1 MFLSRQDRLLA
12 FGNFSV
18 KEKILWKYKVID
30 TVWKQFDL
38 FFVLFFHADF
48 FIPLIRGWS
57 DFLLTCD
64 IEHIEN
70 MLRVCVG
77 VWMGGVTRCGS
88 CRDTRNMHRWPNSP
102 ESFICTCVNSQQH
115 AAGITN
121 HLKDIG
127 KICFFIEF
135 HKQCTMCKV
144 IMQRQTDRGGLTH
157 YRHGLTAWVEK
168 VFGHQQSIC
177 IAWCIN
183 IVSLGIIITAQT
195 NGSQHP
201 AAAAFPEM
209 WINLSRC

>member
-1 MFLSRQDRLLA
+1 MFLSRPHRLLA

-18 KEKILWKYKVID
+18 KEKILWKYKIID

-38 FFVLFFHADF
+38 FFVCFFTCGLLHATYKRM
-48 FIPLIRGWS
+48 IRLSFDLWYWAHW
-57 DFLLTCD
+57 
-64 IEHIEN
+64 EHAAC
-70 MLRVCVG
+70 VCGCVG

-127 KICFFIEF
+127 KIWNSIK
-135 HKQCTMCKV
+135 KQKQYTMCKV

-168 VFGHQQSIC
+168 VYGHQQSIC

-183 IVSLGIIITAQT
+183 IVGLGIIITAQT

-201 AAAAFPEM
+201 AAAFPEM
-209 WINLSRC
+209 WINL